1 MRDGGA
7 LVGAIAGRPSWEPLT
22 IPEDLLDEA
31 EINRR
36 NVADRERFLST
47 VKPSGTDRALFETSE
62 KDVNN
67 KRLFGPYHPLEEV
80 FSVLR
85 TDPIAVLRRFG
96 VEQSD
101 KIRPCDDALRGFVNQ
116 GAHMMR
122 QLRLSTIDHFA
133 SQLLACH
140 QKDVDAET
148 IHVPGSNEQNEE
160 V

>member
-1 MRDGGA
+1 MFA
-7 LVGAIAGRPSWEPLT
+7 
-22 IPEDLLDEA
+22 
-31 EINRR
+31 
-36 NVADRERFLST
+36 
-47 VKPSGTDRALFETSE
+47 
-62 KDVNN
+62 
-67 KRLFGPYHPLEEV
+67 
-80 FSVLR
+80 VLR
-85 TDPIAVLRRFG
+85 TDQIAVLRRFG

-101 KIRPCDDALRGFVNQ
+101 RIRLCDDALRGFVNQ